1 MMHPIFRSTITPF
14 LCLICCCLA
23 AYFLFINQDSPS
35 YDSIQGSTWSVVAV
49 DVESGEVGV
58 AAASC
63 VPILID
69 GLAALVPGKGAA
81 ATQAWFSMGNRN
93 HVFERLQEGQSA
105 QAIIDSVTDVTND
118 EDADQRQY
126 GIITI
131 HDGTIEAAGFT
142 GAKNEA
148 WAGDLQDLSAAV
160 SVQGN
165 ILEGDAVVN
174 EALAAFKD
182 DSLGPV
188 VLSDRLI
195 RALEAGSAAG
205 GDKRCNQDGIQQT
218 AQAAFIMVSQP
229 DQGPFAAEEMG
240 LDGSGDANAPQLYL
254 SVLEPERGAN
264 PLIALRQQ
272 YDEWRRNNLNACGEC
287 NLSAISVPAGGL
299 NTNSAAGQRAQQHQ
313 QSTIGF
319 MVVLGLLIG
328 GLVLAV
334 VRAKMRERQA
344 AQDK

>member
-1 MMHPIFRSTITPF
+1 MMPSVFRSTITPF
-14 LCLICCCLA
+14 LCVVLCCLA
-23 AYFLFINQDSPS
+23 AYLLLINEGRPG
-35 YDSIQGSTWSVVAV
+35 YDSIQGNTWSVVAI
-49 DVESGEVGV
+49 DLETGEVGV

-81 ATQAWFSMGNRN
+81 ATQAWFSMENRN
-93 HVFERLQEGQSA
+93 HVFELLQEGQSA
-105 QAIIDSVTDVTND
+105 QAIIDTVTDTTND

-126 GIITI
+126 GILTI
-131 HDGTIEAAGFT
+131 QDGTVEAAGFT
-142 GAKNEA
+142 GTKNDA
-148 WAGDLQDLSAAV
+148 WAGDVQEASAAV

-165 ILEGDAVVN
+165 ILESEAVVN
-174 EALAAFKD
+174 DALVAFKD

-188 VLSDRLI
+188 VLSDRLM

-205 GDKRCNQDGIQQT
+205 GDKRCNQDGIEQT

-229 DQGPFAAEEMG
+229 DQGPFAASEMG
-240 LDGSGDANAPQLYL
+240 LDSFGDANAPWLYL

-287 NLSAISVPAGGL
+287 NLAAIAVPAGGL
-299 NTNSAAGQRAQQHQ
+299 NSEAEQREKEFR
-313 QSTIGF
+313 QSSIAF
-319 MVVLGLLIG
+319 MVVLGILIG
-328 GLVLAV
+328 AIVAAV
-334 VRAKMRERQA
+334 VRAKMRKR
-344 AQDK
+344 